1 MEKIN
6 LNKLY
11 EEAVATRLAAERTRA
26 EIFVE
31 KGIVPELVKAAKN
44 GESRKVF
51 CVPYSLAIAL
61 VLEIIEE
68 KVEGTKIK
76 QNQRELIFSWD

>member
-11 EEAVATRLAAERTRA
+11 GEAVAAHLATERTRA

-31 KGIVPELVKAAKN
+31 KGMIPELVKAAKN
-44 GESRKVF
+44 GENRKAF
-51 CVPYSLAIAL
+51 CIPCSLAIAL

-68 KVEGTKIK
+68 KVEGTKIR